1 MKIKPL
7 IIFIAVACFLTY
19 ISQNAITAS
28 VIKEWNFT
36 DRATM
41 NEWKTSF
48 IWEQK
53 NSRQGIV
60 EWSSSFG
67 GSARLYVS
75 GSPCVIN
82 IWRTLPF
89 NLEWGDLIRV
99 EFSTKSS
106 LHPISGFDLIVGPA
120 EPYGH
125 KQSLQVSVESAGSY
139 TITIPIYYYWA
150 VKGTP
155 FGLHFAVWPGTAE
168 LYITKIIILR

>member
-1 MKIKPL
+1 MKTKSL
-7 IIFIAVACFLTY
+7 VTFLFITCFLTLV
-19 ISQNAITAS
+19 SLDVVASS
-28 VIKEWNFT
+28 VIREWDFS

-41 NEWKTSF
+41 SEWKTSYL
-48 IWEQK
+48 WEQN

-89 NLEWGDLIRV
+89 DLEWGDLIRV
-99 EFSTKSS
+99 EFSTKSY

-125 KQSLQVSVESAGSY
+125 KQSLQVSVDSAGSY
-139 TITIPIYYYWA
+139 TIDLPVYYYWA

-168 LYITKIIILR
+168 LYIRKIMILR